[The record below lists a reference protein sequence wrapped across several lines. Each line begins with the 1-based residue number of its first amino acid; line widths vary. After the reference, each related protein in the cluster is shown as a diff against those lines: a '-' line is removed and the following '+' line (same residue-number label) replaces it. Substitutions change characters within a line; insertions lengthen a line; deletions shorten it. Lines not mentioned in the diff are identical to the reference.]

1 MDAPP
6 LSKGLRQRPEH
17 ASRSTSKVESV
28 NQRIPRYSEVNGA
41 AGRSGVSVPQ
51 HRRFTDER
59 WAASLA
65 GSQSRPDLSAH
76 RGCLSLRQV
85 YCLGPL
91 QAVRKYT
98 DSPDHIRG
106 YESRIEINGLDIEF
120 FFGGNREGEERARFR
135 PKNRPRTV
143 LFFCPKAV
151 TGNPI
156 PVTGTARHSL
166 THTLLRETCGQDRS
180 YQGSSEHS
188 TGGNVVN
195 SGGGQVRPVE
205 IITGI
210 ITGCSPPNGARFS
223 DPRPEN
229 RTVKGGIE

>member
-1 MDAPP
+1 MNAISF
-6 LSKGLRQRPEH
+6 SKGLRERTEH
-17 ASRSTSKVESV
+17 ASRSTGQVESV

-51 HRRFTDER
+51 PRRFTDQR
-59 WAASLA
+59 WPSGLA

-180 YQGSSEHS
+180 YQGSSDHS
-188 TGGNVVN
+188 NGGMPVN
-195 SGGGQVRPVE
+195 SGDGQVRPVE

-210 ITGCSPPNGARFS
+210 ITRCSPP
-223 DPRPEN
+223 
-229 RTVKGGIE
+229 KGSGKVEPTFVGTG